1 MEPEASGDE
10 EVEFGSEMDGEAI
23 KVDSSRNFEV
33 RELLEEYFVLN
44 KDMGEEED
52 DEEVEFE
59 SDTKRAL
66 EGYGEEKI
74 EAWLSSFANH
84 WAILGKP
91 LVY

>member
-1 MEPEASGDE
+1 MDKEAS
-10 EVEFGSEMDGEAI
+10 

-33 RELLEEYFVLN
+33 RELHEEYFVSDE
-44 KDMGEEED
+44 DMEEED
-52 DEEVEFE
+52 DEEGEFE

-74 EAWLSSFANH
+74 EAWLSSFANY

-91 LVY
+91 LVS